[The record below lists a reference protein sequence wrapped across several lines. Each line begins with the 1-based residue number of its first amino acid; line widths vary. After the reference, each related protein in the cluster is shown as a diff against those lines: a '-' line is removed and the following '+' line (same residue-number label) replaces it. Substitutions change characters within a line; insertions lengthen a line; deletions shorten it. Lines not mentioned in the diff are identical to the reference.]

1 MFFIKIASLKFDQ
14 VLVKIPE
21 KLRSEDVLPRSKHH
35 CPPRSV
41 GLAGQIAQVF
51 LLPCCLAQRPTIATC
66 FKAACYFTQWLFR
79 AWTKKVLNFFTNCVA
94 QQVHISYYMAT
105 SAAEGAMALHHF
117 CRFIQLFKFPKTSN
131 DWIVWVQ
138 RLDCVVLECWLKDC
152 QVVWDLE
159 KKCVSDITQ
168 RWNIVHCCAV

>member
-1 MFFIKIASLKFDQ
+1 MNQ
-14 VLVKIPE
+14 N
-21 KLRSEDVLPRSKHH
+21 
-35 CPPRSV
+35 
-41 GLAGQIAQVF
+41 
-51 LLPCCLAQRPTIATC
+51 
-66 FKAACYFTQWLFR
+66 
-79 AWTKKVLNFFTNCVA
+79 VLNFLRNCAAELHV
-94 QQVHISYYMAT
+94 VHISYYYGYICSL